1 MMSDS
6 SAILEGLPSALIIIL
21 VCFVV
26 AAGLWYLAIRFR
38 RSQLKIFAVAIV
50 AMPAL
55 AFGFQ
60 ICSHLFGWTEPPD
73 FVTTTPGPPSREA
86 SAIRE
91 FPFPVPNPE
100 FPHQI
105 ELTPR
110 SPSGQQPAG
119 SIPLHF
125 IVRSPNGD
133 VLAEKQATLAP
144 GTGRDWLPL
153 RAEFQPAQAG
163 EYLLHLDI
171 PTGVESVK
179 VRVHELRKR

>member
-1 MMSDS
+1 MH
-6 SAILEGLPSALIIIL
+6 LEGLPAALIVVL

-38 RSQLKIFAVAIV
+38 LRQLKIMAVALL
-50 AMPAL
+50 AMPVL
-55 AFGFQ
+55 GFGLQ
-60 ICSHLFGWTEPPD
+60 IGSHYFGWFDPPD
-73 FVTTTPGPPSREA
+73 YETTTPGPASREA
-86 SAIRE
+86 STIRE

-100 FPHQI
+100 YPHQI

-110 SPSGQQPAG
+110 SNSGQNPAD

-125 IVRSPNGD
+125 IVRTPKGD

-144 GTGRDWLPL
+144 GAGRDWTPL
-153 RAEFQPAQAG
+153 RMEFQPAEAG
-163 EYLLHLDI
+163 DYLLHLDI
-171 PTGVESVK
+171 PSGVNSVK